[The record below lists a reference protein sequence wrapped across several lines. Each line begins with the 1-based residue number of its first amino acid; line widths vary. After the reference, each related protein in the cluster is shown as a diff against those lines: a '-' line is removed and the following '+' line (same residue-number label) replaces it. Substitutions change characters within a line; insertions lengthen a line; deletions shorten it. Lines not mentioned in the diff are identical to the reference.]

1 MGGVMKVS
9 NEKVK
14 EIYIL
19 MKRCRTF
26 EERVVIEYRKG
37 NIPGFV
43 HTSIGQEAIPSAVCA
58 LLEKEDYI
66 LTTHRGH
73 SDIISKGA
81 RFDKMMAELFAKK
94 TGYCR
99 GKVGSMHIVA
109 PECNVLGCSAI
120 VGEGIPI
127 ACGVALACKMKNWK
141 RVTVCFLGDGATFTG
156 AFHEGIGIAAAFD
169 LPVIFVCEN
178 NQYAISTYWKD
189 YLKLENIADRAKGYG
204 IPGTSVDGMNAQ
216 VIAEAAGDAI
226 ERAREG
232 GGPTF
237 IEGRTY
243 RYYGHGQYDPG
254 TTYRTKEEVEKWKR
268 KDPIEKLYSSL
279 LKKKLITD
287 IENREIGAKL
297 SQELDEAVR
306 FALESPEP
314 EIEEAYK
321 DNYCE
326 NL

>member
-1 MGGVMKVS
+1 MKLR
-9 NEKVK
+9 NEKLK
-14 EIYIL
+14 EIYLL
-19 MKRCRTF
+19 MKRCRAF
-26 EERVVIEYRKG
+26 EERAVIEYRKG

-43 HTSIGQEAIPSAVCA
+43 HTSIGQEAISGAVCA
-58 LLEKEDYI
+58 MLQKEDYI

-73 SDIISKGA
+73 SDILAKGA

-94 TGYCR
+94 TGYCK

-120 VGEGIPI
+120 VGAGIPI
-127 ACGVALACKMKNWK
+127 ASGVALACKMKNWR
-141 RVTVCFLGDGATFTG
+141 RVTVCFLGDGTTFTG
-156 AFHEGIGIAAAFD
+156 AFHEGVGIAAALD
-169 LPVIFVCEN
+169 LPVLFVCEN

-189 YLKLENIADRAKGYG
+189 YLKLENIAARAKGYG
-204 IPGTSVDGMNAQ
+204 IPGISVDGMDAKA
-216 VIAEAAGDAI
+216 IAEAAGDAI

-254 TTYRTKEEVEKWKR
+254 TTYRTKEEVEKWKK
-268 KDPIEKLYSSL
+268 KDPIKKLYSFL
-279 LKKKLITD
+279 LQEGLITEVENQE
-287 IENREIGAKL
+287 IEAKL
-297 SQELDEAVR
+297 SRELDEAVK

-314 EIEEAYK
+314 EIEEAGQ
-321 DNYCE
+321 DIYCE